1 MSLFRKKKCLFY
13 NEWLSNDYCNKY
25 VNEDSV
31 HNDNLMYQ
39 YNYNIIHPI
48 VIYIL
53 KSYEYYDIMYLKRL
67 RINFIYNISK

>member
-13 NEWLSNDYCNKY
+13 NEWFSNDYCNKY
-25 VNEDSV
+25 VHEDSV

-53 KSYEYYDIMYLKRL
+53 KSYEYYDIMYLL
-67 RINFIYNISK
+67 RINFMYNIIK

>member
-25 VNEDSV
+25 VHEDSV

-53 KSYEYYDIMYLKRL
+53 KSYEYYDIMYYGLILYIIFLNR
-67 RINFIYNISK
+67 Y

>member
-1 MSLFRKKKCLFY
+1 MSLFRKKKFLFY

-25 VNEDSV
+25 VHEDSV
-31 HNDNLMYQ
+31 HNVNLMHQ

-53 KSYEYYDIMYLKRL
+53 KSYEYYDIMYHGLILYIMFFNR
-67 RINFIYNISK
+67 Y